1 MLGRKTLRSLVLLVG
16 LAAAALPGVLH
27 AQELSIAAFYGT
39 WRGSA
44 LSESAVSVYF
54 RLSER
59 DLDVVIGPSGSG
71 FTITWTTVLRQSGD
85 PTNPTVK
92 RRSTTLDFAPAGRP
106 GLWRALNSGDPVAG
120 QPAIWARVKDRTL
133 TINSMVVSD
142 DGGFEMQVYNRTL
155 SGLGMELE
163 FTRVEDGEPVRT
175 AKGRLVKHAN

>member
-1 MLGRKTLRSLVLLVG
+1 VR
-16 LAAAALPGVLH
+16 
-27 AQELSIAAFYGT
+27 AQDLSIAAFFGT

-54 RLSER
+54 RLTER
-59 DLDVVIGPSGSG
+59 DLDVVVGPSGNG

-85 PTNPTVK
+85 PNNPTVK
-92 RRSTTLDFAPAGRP
+92 RRSTTLNFIASAQPNV
-106 GLWRALNSGDPVAG
+106 WRAVNSGDPVAG
-120 QPAIWARVKDRTL
+120 QPAIWARIKGKTL
-133 TINSMVVSD
+133 TINSMVVNS
-142 DGGFEMQVYNRTL
+142 DGGFEMQVYDRTL